1 MWYNIGIS
9 KSLIRDRE
17 TDKNALTICGWAI
30 FIENCAL
37 SASDGAFLFSGKG
50 DRLMKLKALIMD
62 ENAVRRSL
70 TRISHE
76 IEEKNEGNEVFLI
89 GVRRRGVPLCEKIA
103 ENIGKIYGKA
113 PETGELDIVLYRDD
127 LSKQS
132 DMPKVTNTNIPFDVN
147 GKTIVIVDDVLYTG
161 RTARAAIDAVFAR
174 TSRLHSAC
182 GADRPR
188 SQRAADTR
196 RLCGQNIPT
205 SQKEVISV
213 NVLNTTAVAPSNFMR
228 SKNNIQH
235 NFQGGFLYGS
245 YLQSQRQTGSRQNNR
260 LCIPAGACDPCGNNS
275 GSVNRRQRHE
285 PSGGTFS
292 VQVSER

>member
-1 MWYNIGIS
+1 MQKIASQKSYPNNLPKRVDNRRKMWYNIGIS

-17 TDKNALTICGWAI
+17 TDKNALTIFGWAI
-30 FIENCAL
+30 FIRENCAL

-89 GVRRRGVPLCEKIA
+89 GVRRRGVPLAKKIA

-161 RTARAAIDAVFAR
+161 RTARAAIDAVFSLGR
-174 TSRLHSAC
+174 PAC
-182 GADRPR
+182 IQLAVLIDRGHRELPIR
-188 SQRAADTR
+188 PDYVGKN
-196 RLCGQNIPT
+196 LPT
-205 SQKEVISV
+205 AQTETVKVSV
-213 NVLNTTAVAPSNFMR
+213 NELDDADCVTIF
-228 SKNNIQH
+228 
-235 NFQGGFLYGS
+235 
-245 YLQSQRQTGSRQNNR
+245 
-260 LCIPAGACDPCGNNS
+260 
-275 GSVNRRQRHE
+275 
-285 PSGGTFS
+285 
-292 VQVSER
+292 